1 MTRCSDCGA
10 EVPPDEPGVER
21 RPCPN
26 CGSLT
31 RTHEGSATLG
41 ARVSISAEGTV
52 ERGLNEIRLAVLGIL
67 VGIGLAVG
75 FGVPGPWQA
84 QLVAGLGSFAAA
96 CLAIRWSRTRHYLM
110 AFMHWLTGG

>member
-1 MTRCSDCGA
+1 
-10 EVPPDEPGVER
+10 
-21 RPCPN
+21 
-26 CGSLT
+26 
-31 RTHEGSATLG
+31 
-41 ARVSISAEGTV
+41 
-52 ERGLNEIRLAVLGIL
+52 VLGIL

-75 FGVPGPWQA
+75 FGVPGPWEA